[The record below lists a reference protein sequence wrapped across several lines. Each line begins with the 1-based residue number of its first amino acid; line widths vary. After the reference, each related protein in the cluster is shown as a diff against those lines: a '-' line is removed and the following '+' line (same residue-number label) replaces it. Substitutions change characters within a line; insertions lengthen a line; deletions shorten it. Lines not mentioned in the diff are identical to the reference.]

1 MAEYPGGTV
10 VKDLALSL
18 LWPGSLLWHGFDP
31 WPENFCMHGTAKKK
45 KPMGFEGDSD
55 IFRRLLASVIMSHG
69 AICTLPFS
77 IEGLYPG
84 TIRRKETEVIKVG
97 L

>member
-1 MAEYPGGTV
+1 
-10 VKDLALSL
+10 
-18 LWPGSLLWHGFDP
+18 
-31 WPENFCMHGTAKKK
+31 
-45 KPMGFEGDSD
+45 MGFEGDSD

-97 L
+97 LLGQFLREHQVTPATSFQALSHFSSFRESF